1 MSDSKRYSAWVFPDA
16 EVSCKCAHPSATQGL
31 FTTLGGASVSTLVG
45 LWFGAVLLTLRS
57 HRGRLQAW
65 ATRLGAAVGA
75 GLRTAPHRSRPHQQ
89 EPVREAQP
97 LLPGTSLLACC
108 WLAPL
113 QCTDTQV

>member
-65 ATRLGAAVGA
+65 ATASALLWELGYVLHLTGVV
-75 GLRTAPHRSRPHQQ
+75 PINK
-89 EPVREAQP
+89 
-97 LLPGTSLLACC
+97 SL
-108 WLAPL
+108 
-113 QCTDTQV
+113 